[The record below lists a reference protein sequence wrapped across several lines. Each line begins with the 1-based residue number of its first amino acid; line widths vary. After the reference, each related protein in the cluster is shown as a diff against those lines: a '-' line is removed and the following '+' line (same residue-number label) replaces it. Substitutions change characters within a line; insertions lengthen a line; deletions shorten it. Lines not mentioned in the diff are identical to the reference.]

1 MPERR
6 FGVVEREPWFATR
19 VTARESRPL
28 VQRRSDSP
36 QVLTREPRG
45 NGPQHSVAKARLSDA
60 AGVSISSIPRRSE
73 KLNIAAFTQVEKLSF
88 TKNEKEQLF
97 RDFSEWLKQRRETP

>member
-1 MPERR
+1 
-6 FGVVEREPWFATR
+6 
-19 VTARESRPL
+19 
-28 VQRRSDSP
+28 
-36 QVLTREPRG
+36 
-45 NGPQHSVAKARLSDA
+45 LSDA